1 MILKT
6 NLKQLS
12 SCGAVDRDSD
22 GDQGDQKDNTDDH
35 VEGII
40 LVLKFHW
47 ANHPNPFPKLDLW
60 ETKEWKSCYL
70 HKRCTFYQR

>member
-12 SCGAVDRDSD
+12 LCGAVDRDSD

-40 LVLKFHW
+40 LVLKFH
-47 ANHPNPFPKLDLW
+47 
-60 ETKEWKSCYL
+60 
-70 HKRCTFYQR
+70 

>member
-22 GDQGDQKDNTDDH
+22 GDQKDNTDDH

-40 LVLKFHW
+40 LVLKFH
-47 ANHPNPFPKLDLW
+47 
-60 ETKEWKSCYL
+60 
-70 HKRCTFYQR
+70 